1 MELVQPGLGNLMNP
15 ICANLRVRPTLRFYA
30 SARAF
35 CVSALDIESLSAKI
49 SKKGGVKANVAKA
62 ADALH
67 FKENWLASLSCPSL
81 EPNCSSQE
89 DDAVSINGASNL
101 VIGIDPDLSGA
112 LAVLRTDSAGCSA
125 EVFDSP
131 TLKVLVGSR
140 VRRRLDA
147 NSIVKLLR
155 SFGAPFGKP
164 LIVQLDTLRLFFQL
178 NGYGDLLAPG
188 TTAFIEQSIPFP
200 QDGKQGWWSG
210 GFGYGLW
217 IGVLVASGFS
227 VIPVSSL
234 MWKNEYELS
243 GSQMCKDD
251 SRKLASTLF
260 PSLSEQLKRKKD
272 HGRAEALLI
281 AAYGNGFRIKS
292 RVTQAGACHAD
303 LELRN
308 PSHSPSA
315 HTAETRIALV

>member
-49 SKKGGVKANVAKA
+49 SKKGGVKAKA

-155 SFGAPFGKP
+155 SFGAPFG
-164 LIVQLDTLRLFFQL
+164 
-178 NGYGDLLAPG
+178 
-188 TTAFIEQSIPFP
+188 TTAYIEQSIPFP

-315 HTAETRIALV
+315 HTTETRIALV

>member
-49 SKKGGVKANVAKA
+49 SKKGGVKAKA

-164 LIVQLDTLRLFFQL
+164 LIVQLDTLRL
-178 NGYGDLLAPG
+178 
-188 TTAFIEQSIPFP
+188 
-200 QDGKQGWWSG
+200 GWWSG

-227 VIPVSSL
+227 VIP
-234 MWKNEYELS
+234 
-243 GSQMCKDD
+243 DD

-315 HTAETRIALV
+315 HTTETRIALV